1 MKTLRCKIA
10 LIGFLLPAVAVAQNH
25 AAEQKLVK
33 TGYLLSV
40 ESVRLNAIVG
50 DISDIR
56 KKNWVLNEPDDPN
69 LCHVDMLIENIFWTE
84 TICLYESLL
93 LKALEGMTE
102 NQRLE
107 QYSLHYARLKKDT
120 LKRLYRNFKHTQSNF
135 ARIDEQEIRA
145 LSDTV
150 KKEMLRV
157 LSLIEEVISILQ
169 DETQATP

>member
-1 MKTLRCKIA
+1 
-10 LIGFLLPAVAVAQNH
+10 
-25 AAEQKLVK
+25 
-33 TGYLLSV
+33 
-40 ESVRLNAIVG
+40 
-50 DISDIR
+50 
-56 KKNWVLNEPDDPN
+56 
-69 LCHVDMLIENIFWTE
+69 
-84 TICLYESLL
+84 
-93 LKALEGMTE
+93 MTE